1 MAGFTAE
8 EQRAYI
14 KIEFYKGST
23 GTEIFQTLQ
32 SVCGE
37 QALSRAAVFRWF
49 ASFKEG
55 RIEVT
60 KKTSPGHPTDAR
72 KEENVAKVRS
82 ILDSDRRLTC
92 EEIAKEMGISH
103 GSVHTILTQNLNMR
117 RVAARWVPHAL
128 TLEQK
133 QSRVDIAQKLLS
145 RYQNEKESF
154 INRIVAIDE
163 TWIRSYEPELKR
175 QSSEWHTPS
184 SPRPVKFRRKQG
196 HLKMMMI
203 FAYDNKGILA
213 SHRVPTGQTVNQA
226 YYRAFLMNVLRPAIR
241 KKRPELLEVTPLIL
255 HDNAA
260 CHKAHVVTSLLDT
273 YCWEVLPHPAYS
285 PDMSPPDFDLFPKL
299 KEPLRGVRFDD
310 LESLEVEVASQV
322 RHINFGCLA
331 TGVRDLPHRWMSVIR
346 ESGCYIEGM

>member
-60 KKTSPGHPTDAR
+60 KKTSPGRPTDAR

-226 YYRAFLMNVLRPAIR
+226 YYRHF
-241 KKRPELLEVTPLIL
+241 
-255 HDNAA
+255 
-260 CHKAHVVTSLLDT
+260 
-273 YCWEVLPHPAYS
+273 
-285 PDMSPPDFDLFPKL
+285 
-299 KEPLRGVRFDD
+299 
-310 LESLEVEVASQV
+310 
-322 RHINFGCLA
+322 
-331 TGVRDLPHRWMSVIR
+331 
-346 ESGCYIEGM
+346 